1 MKVILAVVGKARGT
15 LAAPIAEYEKRAA
28 RYHSLEVV
36 EVKER
41 TSRKA
46 GGAAE
51 VMEEEGKRLLARV
64 PAGFEVVALHREGE
78 GWSSVRLAE
87 YLAEQALRASP
98 GVAFL
103 VGGAFGLS
111 PEVLARA
118 RHHLSLSDFTMPHEM
133 ARLVLA
139 EQLYRA
145 GTISRGEPYHKGIG
159 G

>member
-1 MKVILAVVGKARGT
+1 MKVILAVVGRARGA

-28 RYHSLEVV
+28 RYHSLEVI

-41 TSRKA
+41 TARHV
-46 GGAAE
+46 GGSNEA
-51 VMEEEGKRLLARV
+51 MEEEGKRLLARV
-64 PAGFEVVALHREGE
+64 PPGFEVIALHRLGE
-78 GWSSVRLAE
+78 GWSSARLAE
-87 YLAEQALRASP
+87 HLAELALRSDP

-103 VGGAFGLS
+103 IGGAFGLS
-111 PEVLARA
+111 PEVLERA
-118 RHHLSLSDFTMPHEM
+118 RHRLSLSEFTMPHEM

-145 GTISRGEPYHKGIG
+145 GTIIRGEPYHKGSG